1 VAVDEWRATTGAGAQ
16 EPGTGGRGP
25 VASTS
30 CLVVVLAVAL
40 AVLVIAPAVL
50 WCAGIVCGR

>member
-1 VAVDEWRATTGAGAQ
+1 MDEWRATTGAGAQ
-16 EPGTGGRGP
+16 EPGTGGGRGP

-30 CLVVVLAVAL
+30 CLVVALAVAL